1 MIFALC
7 VAAVVGWLGIC
18 LIWAGLLVAQVRAQ
32 RLGLFLR
39 PGAPPTVEPRAGTC
53 PAVCVVIPA
62 RNEGRQIAKCLASVL
77 NQDHPALEIVVVDD
91 RSTDDTGAI
100 VGQFA
105 ASNPRLRLIRN
116 DELPRG
122 WLAKSHALWVATRQV
137 TAQWILFLDADCELT
152 PAAVRVTVD
161 EAVRRGAG
169 LLTLWPR
176 QRSETFFEHLLIPLC
191 AGMIAFW
198 YGSTKINERA
208 SGRSFGNGQFLLIRR
223 DAYEHIGGHRTV
235 RRALIEDVPLAET
248 AKQAGIACHVACG
261 RDLFSVRM
269 YTSYRAIRDGWARI
283 YAGVLRSGS
292 KIAISLAWL
301 TFGSLLPFAAAF
313 VLFMSPATNLV
324 LAGSGASALNAL
336 RWCWALHIVLLL
348 VVSFRF
354 WGFGGCTRSYL
365 ALYPLSVLLVM
376 RILCRAW
383 CDLVVRRSITWST
396 TIYHIDGR
404 GAIVGQG

>member
-1 MIFALC
+1 MIFALY
-7 VAAVVGWLGIC
+7 VAVVVGWLGIC
-18 LIWAGLLVAQVRAQ
+18 LIWTGLLVAQVRAQ
-32 RLGLFLR
+32 SLGLFLR
-39 PGAPPTVEPRAGTC
+39 TGSPPTVEPRARTC
-53 PAVCVVIPA
+53 PTVCVVIPA
-62 RNEGRQIAKCLASVL
+62 RNEGQQIAKCLASVL
-77 NQDHPALEIVVVDD
+77 HQDYTALEIVVVDD
-91 RSTDDTGAI
+91 RSSDDTGAI

-116 DELPRG
+116 DELPQG
-122 WLAKSHALWVATRQV
+122 WLAKSHALWVATRRV
-137 TAQWILFLDADCELT
+137 TAEWILFLDADCELT
-152 PAAVRVTVD
+152 PPAVRVTVD
-161 EAVRRGAG
+161 EAVRREAG

-176 QRSETFFEHLLIPLC
+176 QRSQTFFEHLLIPLC
-191 AGMIAFW
+191 AGIIAFW
-198 YGSTKINERA
+198 YGSPPVNQRA
-208 SGRSFGNGQFLLIRR
+208 SVRSFGNGQFLLIRR
-223 DAYEHIGGHRTV
+223 DAYERIGGHRTV

-248 AKQAGIACHVACG
+248 AKQAGLVCHVACG

-292 KIAISLAWL
+292 RIAVSLAWL
-301 TFGSLLPFAAAF
+301 ALGSLLPFAAAF
-313 VLFMSPATNLV
+313 ILFVSPVTSLLVPGIDPSVLNV
-324 LAGSGASALNAL
+324 L
-336 RWCWALHIVLLL
+336 RWCCALHLFLLL

-354 WGFGGCTRSYL
+354 WGFGWCRRSYL

-396 TIYHIDGR
+396 TIYRIDGR